1 MVKLLLNKLWLK
13 TFFASIVLLSALS
26 LAIKAVIAQVDNEAP
41 IDQQDS
47 ESAPPP
53 VDGGFEGFE
62 LQPAQQVASLEQLNG
77 IMQSAMEQFA
87 VPGASLAVA
96 KDGKLV
102 YARGFGVANLQTRE
116 AVTPQT
122 LFNLASTTKTVSTL
136 GVLTL
141 VDAGKL
147 SLDAALYDV
156 IGRPQL
162 PHRPDPRMYQVTIRQ
177 LLHHS
182 AGWNDDGGYNRA
194 SQRLRQMA
202 PNQQIPFA
210 EAITVLLATPLDY
223 TPGTD
228 AKYANGDWNI
238 IKYVIECASGQ
249 RYGAYM
255 KGALAG
261 IGITDMR
268 DEHRQYFPGEA
279 ARYEGRPPR
288 QLPPGIRPVPLQ
300 PGFGNWLASS
310 VDMVMFMTALD
321 GSRCPSPISDASY
334 QAMLAPLPPPMV
346 DRPNGSHYGLG
357 LDSVKSSPNGF
368 FYTKNG
374 GKPGVHTQIEHLP
387 NGVNFALMFN
397 GGADQKGAPANP
409 LGPTLKQ
416 LRSTLANIRDWNA
429 KPQDFG
435 TSR

>member
-1 MVKLLLNKLWLK
+1 MQIKK
-13 TFFASIVLLSALS
+13 I
-26 LAIKAVIAQVDNEAP
+26 LAIFACVAILAFCASAATAQMPPQPEEDEPEAYPAADN
-41 IDQQDS
+41 
-47 ESAPPP
+47 
-53 VDGGFEGFE
+53 GGYEDFS
-62 LQPAQQVASLEQLNG
+62 QPQLPQRVATLEDLDR
-77 IMQSAMEQFA
+77 IMQGALEQFA
-87 VPGASLAVA
+87 VPGGTLAVA
-96 KDGKLV
+96 KDGRLV
-102 YARGFGVANLQTRE
+102 YAKGFGIANLETGER
-116 AVTPQT
+116 VTPQT

-141 VDAGKL
+141 CDAGKL
-147 SLDAALYDV
+147 SLDAPLYDV
-156 IGRPQL
+156 LGRPPL
-162 PHRPDPRMYQVTIRQ
+162 PNRPDPRMYQVTIRQ

-182 AGWNDDGGYNRA
+182 AGWNDDGGFARA
-194 SQRLRQMA
+194 SKRIRQMA
-202 PNQQIPFA
+202 PNRRVPYS
-210 EAITVLLATPLDY
+210 EAVTVLLATPLDY

-238 IKYVIECASGQ
+238 IKYVIECASGEK
-249 RYGAYM
+249 YGAFM
-255 KGALAG
+255 KAVLAN

-268 DEHRQYFPGEA
+268 DEHPQYFPGEA

-288 QLPPGIRPVPLQ
+288 QLAGGIRPVPLQ

-310 VDMVMFMTALD
+310 VDMVMFLTALD
-321 GSRCPSPISDASY
+321 GSRCPPPISAASY

-357 LDSVKSSPNGF
+357 LDAVKLSPGGV

-387 NGVNFALMFN
+387 NGVNYCVMFN
-397 GGADQKGAPANP
+397 GGADEKGATANP

-416 LRSTLANIRDWNA
+416 LRATLSSIQNWNA

-435 TSR
+435 TSAR